1 MLIIK
6 DIVNLQAYLKTY
18 KLNNEKIGFVPT
30 MGGLHEGHG
39 NLIKSSQENNDKT
52 IVSIFLNPKQFNNIE
67 DLKRYPVNKG
77 DDYDYCLKN
86 KIDIIFEPNE
96 YEIYPLNYKL
106 IKNNFFQNILCDKFR
121 PGHFDG
127 VVSVVSELF
136 KIIEPSNAYFG
147 YKDYQQFKII
157 DQLAK
162 KKFSKIIIK
171 GVETVRDAMGLA
183 FSTRNNLLNS
193 NSKEIYSKFIFN
205 MKNFIN
211 SLDSGL
217 ENSTANNLVRDFIKD
232 TNTGIG
238 KFDYHEFR
246 SDPDLSLKGTIN
258 DSRFFL
264 AFYLNSTRLIDNFKI
279 D

>member
-1 MLIIK
+1 MKIIFSKDKLIDVIANDK
-6 DIVNLQAYLKTY
+6 
-18 KLNNEKIGFVPT
+18 KLGFVPT
-30 MGGLHEGHG
+30 MGAIHIGHVS
-39 NLIKSSQENNDKT
+39 LIKKSIKQCPKT
-52 IVSIFLNPKQFNNIE
+52 LVSIFINKPQFNNKK
-67 DLKRYPVNKG
+67 DFNKYPRKLKSDIKI
-77 DDYDYCLKN
+77 LKKLN
-86 KIDIIFEPNE
+86 INYLYLPFEND
-96 YEIYPLNYKL
+96 IYPYGKNSNMKIASFHKKL
-106 IKNNFFQNILCDKFR
+106 CGKSR
-121 PGHFDG
+121 PGHFNA
-127 VVSVVSELF
+127 VVDVIDRF
-136 KIIEPSNAYFG
+136 IKIINPGKIYFG
-147 YKDYQQFKII
+147 EKDYQQFKII

-171 GVETVRDAMGLA
+171 GVETVRDETGLA

-217 ENSTANNLVRDFIKD
+217 EISTANNLVRDFIKD

-246 SDPDLSLKGTIN
+246 SDSDLSLKGTIN